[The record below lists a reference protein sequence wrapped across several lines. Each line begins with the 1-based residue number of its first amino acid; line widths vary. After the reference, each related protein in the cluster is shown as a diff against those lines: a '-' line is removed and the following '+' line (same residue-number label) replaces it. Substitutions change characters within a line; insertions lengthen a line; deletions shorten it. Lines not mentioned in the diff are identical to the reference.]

1 MLRRN
6 TEDMMF
12 KKLRLKL
19 PSEQLVVAK
28 SISSLN
34 FWELPGFIVHHDGD
48 KSHLIITHREKLNYL
63 MKFLF
68 EAFFPHTNDFLISKV
83 LFTGIII
90 DTRKYYK
97 LDMSLYQ
104 EIALARDISLIQND
118 DEMIPEYD
126 FFFSKNKD
134 LIEKAK
140 SSFVLMTEKLE
151 EDSCYLQ
158 EETNE
163 LDFEYLEKLQKDPTY
178 LKKIRASMNTKMLPE
193 ITNKNY
199 DHIKREYVEK
209 KLFKKYRLK
218 LVREKF
224 IVHTGVKTKRILN
237 YPGFTLTHLAKKTLI
252 NITDKEKLNYLLKF
266 LYEMFCPR
274 ENPIVMDI
282 QLYKEL
288 TVNDVSFRTIAEDD
302 FERIFPF
309 IKTAFTVVLIHN
321 EKFNVLHYLF
331 TFVNDKTAQSND
343 DHHIKKEHLEENNY
357 ALDDLEK
364 LDQEFEKAVL
374 YDKELYKHEDIWE
387 NKKRKRDV
395 LPKILTSSRFKLEQ
409 LNATLLELEE
419 ADSEEESTDEEWEDC
434 DDDEKEIKKK
444 EKKLYK
450 QKLKYAQKV
459 EALAVKQVREKGPAV
474 EPDPDEMQFI
484 NAPVERLYR
493 LRVAPEFQGY
503 IRQNMLPDDKSF
515 PAYGNFEELGFKLI
529 HYKTYTTVQIDKKRT
544 NRDHLLK
551 FLCGIFILR
560 DLPETHYERP
570 PYKAIV
576 LDGLHYVQF
585 TENFV
590 RAAVDA
596 EFIELIWD
604 PNKYAPDYHI

>member
-1 MLRRN
+1 
-6 TEDMMF
+6 
-12 KKLRLKL
+12 
-19 PSEQLVVAK
+19 
-28 SISSLN
+28 
-34 FWELPGFIVHHDGD
+34 
-48 KSHLIITHREKLNYL
+48 

-140 SSFVLMTEKLE
+140 NSFVLMTEKLE

-309 IKTAFTVVLIHN
+309 IKTAFTVVLVHN

-331 TFVNDKTAQSND
+331 TFVNDKTA
-343 DHHIKKEHLEENNY
+343 
-357 ALDDLEK
+357 
-364 LDQEFEKAVL
+364 FV
-374 YDKELYKHEDIWE
+374 
-387 NKKRKRDV
+387 
-395 LPKILTSSRFKLEQ
+395 
-409 LNATLLELEE
+409 
-419 ADSEEESTDEEWEDC
+419 
-434 DDDEKEIKKK
+434 
-444 EKKLYK
+444 
-450 QKLKYAQKV
+450 
-459 EALAVKQVREKGPAV
+459 
-474 EPDPDEMQFI
+474 M
-484 NAPVERLYR
+484 
-493 LRVAPEFQGY
+493 
-503 IRQNMLPDDKSF
+503 SF
-515 PAYGNFEELGFKLI
+515 
-529 HYKTYTTVQIDKKRT
+529 R
-544 NRDHLLK
+544 
-551 FLCGIFILR
+551 
-560 DLPETHYERP
+560 
-570 PYKAIV
+570 
-576 LDGLHYVQF
+576 
-585 TENFV
+585 
-590 RAAVDA
+590 
-596 EFIELIWD
+596 
-604 PNKYAPDYHI
+604 